1 MGYEGA
7 VATGEKI
14 RINPDYIKD
23 IGVYSQSRIK
33 NY

>member
-1 MGYEGA
+1 VGCEGA
-7 VATGEKI
+7 VAIGEKI

-23 IGVYSQSRIK
+23 IGVYSQSKIK